1 MAVVSKEQ
9 SLGVEV
15 GETQSIVSPNNTDV
29 TRKEAKTPLIGSIGG
44 MLQKHTWGSLTIDVK
59 RSHILDDAFEDASEE
74 SLYASSNPFVDG
86 PNNVDRAVATRR
98 ARFSDNGSRVK
109 ALRHVSFGPQVQHGT
124 MCCADSRAFDMAVG
138 LVFEL
143 DSARFRPKA
152 RLRICNTAS
161 IGLFP
166 CPHVKVQRR
175 VPLGTTG
182 FSLRVSYFCPMRDV
196 LAGRAYKPPARLIM
210 TLDDD
215 QNYGVRLSHAGV
227 ELSGNTWVNV
237 PYLGEGHI
245 QASGLIHIP
254 NTVSLGINE
263 SRRRATSK
271 KDSSGFPHIEPM
283 RCGFKTRW

>member
-1 MAVVSKEQ
+1 MPVVSKEQ
-9 SLGVEV
+9 PVGVEE
-15 GETQSIVSPNNTDV
+15 GETQSIVTQNDTHVRVQQDK
-29 TRKEAKTPLIGSIGG
+29 RPLIGSIGG
-44 MLQKHTWGSLTIDVK
+44 FLQKHTWGSLTIDVK
-59 RSHILDDAFEDASEE
+59 RSHILDDAFDDASEE
-74 SLYASSNPFVDG
+74 SLYASSNPFVDI
-86 PNNVDRAVATRR
+86 PSTNDRAVAVRR

-109 ALRHVSFGPQVQHGT
+109 SLRHVSFGPQVRHGN
-124 MCCADSRAFDMAVG
+124 MCHADSRAFDVAVG

-161 IGLFP
+161 VGLFP
-166 CPHVKVQRR
+166 CPHIKVQRR
-175 VPLGTTG
+175 IPLRSTG

-215 QNYGVRLSHAGV
+215 QNYGMRLSHAGL
-227 ELSGNTWVNV
+227 ELSGNTWVTV
-237 PYLGEGHI
+237 PYLGEGRI

-254 NTVSLGINE
+254 NTVSLGLDE
-263 SRRRATSK
+263 SHRRGSPK
-271 KDSSGFPHIEPM
+271 KDSPRFPYIEPM